1 MTCDEKGIFSEAF
14 RTELW
19 EGEAPIYDN
28 ENSTYAHENSTDD
41 SENSTDDSEICCPKC
56 GSDDLA
62 KSGKTQAGSQRWQ
75 CKACGKRFV

>member
-1 MTCDEKGIFSEAF
+1 MWDVMNEDFVA

-19 EGEAPIYDN
+19 EGDAPIYDK
-28 ENSTYAHENSTDD
+28 ENSTEQHENST
-41 SENSTDDSEICCPKC
+41 EQHEICCPEC
-56 GSDDLA
+56 GSRDLA